1 MDKKKLDGAY
11 VMLLLMKMRTLIAL
25 FLLVGVFTALLAE
38 KGINF
43 LDPLNLVTISKHV
56 AITAIMGLGMT
67 FVIITG
73 GIDLSIGS
81 IVGIGG
87 MIAGGLIRNGLVLDV
102 LGITIYMNVGLIII
116 LVLVIGMV
124 IGAVNG
130 ILVTKFNVPPFI
142 GTLGMMYI
150 ARGFANIMSNGATF
164 PDLQGK
170 AEWGNQ
176 GFPFLGAGTLLGL
189 PISIWLMLLFL
200 AFAFYL
206 AKKTPLGRHIYAIG
220 GNKRA
225 AQLSGIQVDK
235 VTIFVYVFSGLCAA
249 LVGLIISS
257 QLVASHPATGTS
269 YEMNAIAAAVLGG
282 TSLSGG
288 IGTVGGTII
297 GAFVIGVLSDGL
309 VMLGVSEFWQNVFKG
324 LVIIL
329 AVIFDQMNQKM
340 NSKVSTTKPAKPL
353 PSHTESKAK
362 PLAG

>member
-1 MDKKKLDGAY
+1 MSKSIGSRGRISLVIIKF
-11 VMLLLMKMRTLIAL
+11 RTLIAL
-25 FLLVGVFTALLAE
+25 FLLIAVFTALLAQ

-43 LDPLNLVTISKHV
+43 LDLFNLVTVSKHV

-81 IVGIGG
+81 IAGICG
-87 MIAGGLIRNGLVLDV
+87 MIAGGLIRNGLDLEF
-102 LGITIYMNVGLIII
+102 LGITVYFNVGIII
-116 LVLVIGMV
+116 IFCLLIGML
-124 IGAVNG
+124 IGAVNAL
-130 ILVTKFNVPPFI
+130 LVTKFNVPPFI

-150 ARGFANIMSNGATF
+150 ARGFANIISDGATF

-170 AEWGNQ
+170 PELGNT
-176 GFPFLGAGTLLGL
+176 GFPFLGAGTILGL
-189 PISIWLMLLFL
+189 PLSIWLMLVFL

-206 AKKTPLGRHIYAIG
+206 ARKTPLGRHVYAIG

-225 AQLSGIQVDK
+225 AQLSGIQVGK
-235 VTIFVYVFSGLCAA
+235 VTAFVYIFSGLCAA

-257 QLVASHPATGTS
+257 QLVASHPATGET

-288 IGTVGGTII
+288 VGTVGGTII

-309 VMLGVSEFWQNVFKG
+309 VMYGVSEFWQNVFKG

-340 NSKVSTTKPAKPL
+340 NSRMEVKKVK
-353 PSHTESKAK
+353 
-362 PLAG
+362 